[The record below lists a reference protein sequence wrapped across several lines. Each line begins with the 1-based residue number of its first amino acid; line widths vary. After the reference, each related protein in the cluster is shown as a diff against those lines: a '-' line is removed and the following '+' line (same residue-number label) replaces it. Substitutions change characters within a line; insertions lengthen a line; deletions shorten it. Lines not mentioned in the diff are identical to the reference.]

1 MCSGEQ
7 GKENWFVYSSVV
19 NPFIHRVVEKE
30 CKNRGG
36 CFSESEAEMEK
47 KIEILLSAPIWHAG
61 DILKYLVGSV
71 IVVALFW
78 KLGKIII

>member
-1 MCSGEQ
+1 M
-7 GKENWFVYSSVV
+7 

-30 CKNRGG
+30 SKNRGG

-47 KIEILLSAPIWHAG
+47 KNEILLSAPIWHAG

-78 KLGKIII
+78 KLRKIII

>member
-1 MCSGEQ
+1 M
-7 GKENWFVYSSVV
+7 
-19 NPFIHRVVEKE
+19 NPFIHSVVEKE
-30 CKNRGG
+30 CKNQGG

>member
-1 MCSGEQ
+1 MSGAALD
-7 GKENWFVYSSVV
+7 
-19 NPFIHRVVEKE
+19 PFIHRVVEQE

-36 CFSESEAEMEK
+36 CFSESEAETEK